1 VVALQDDGGQ
11 VEDDVE
17 PRLRVGA
24 VAEDITEADSSF
36 HAAIEAGRPHR
47 LESFEVAVNIREY
60 GGVHRPV
67 SDNAALAGDGVED
80 AVDEGVGLVATVGL
94 GQLDGFVN
102 GDSRRG
108 VGEVEQLGEGQP

>member
-1 VVALQDDGGQ
+1 MVALQDDGGQ